1 MSLKNHNHLI
11 RMLLLLILTNYSLSL
26 DSKSIK
32 LEFREKNH
40 FFTIPITVGSKKQ
53 PFEVQV
59 DTTTCETWLPSIN
72 TTYKVDKFDPYSSAT
87 CEVVKKEFEIDDED
101 GNVRGTPVY
110 DSVTVGPFSLDRFGF
125 VVVQGYQKDFKD
137 FPDGKLGLGF
147 RHEHGVEFNWL
158 GSLKEK
164 GLIEK
169 EIFTILPEEE
179 KLYIGGIPP
188 ELAGDTFSTCDL
200 VETNDLDDVFRPG
213 WVCEL
218 THIFFGVDTE
228 EKSLEMALQVDARVI
243 FDSAYNYISFPKR
256 HLNNFNKKFMQEF
269 FNDSCIEVKDDD
281 EIYFICD
288 DDEKIKQGSIA
299 FLLGGF
305 GYVVPWNKL
314 FKQIEEDKYEMLIRF
329 HKENDDIFSFGY
341 PFTSQFVIVYNA
353 EDKQLGFYG
362 GEKID
367 LKKDWDEYM
376 AGESPF
382 QKKEKIKKLLFYGGI
397 FGGVLLFLIICLVI
411 RSNNMKKTP
420 YENRSML
427 KDEQFPQ

>member
-1 MSLKNHNHLI
+1 MTSKNNILLFRTI
-11 RMLLLLILTNYSLSL
+11 LLLLLTNLSFSL
-26 DSKSIK
+26 KSEAIK

-40 FFTIPITVGSKKQ
+40 FFTIPITVGSNKQ

-59 DTTTCETWLPSIN
+59 DTTTSETWLPSVN
-72 TTYKVDKFDPYSSAT
+72 TTFKVDKYDPEKSST
-87 CEVVKKEFEIDDED
+87 SELLKKEFEIDDED
-101 GNVRGTPVY
+101 GNVRGKPVY
-110 DSVTVGPFSLDRFGF
+110 DSVTVGPYALDKFGF
-125 VVVQGYQKDFKD
+125 VLVEGYQQDFKD

-147 RHEHGVEFNWL
+147 RHEHGVDFNWL
-158 GSLKEK
+158 GYLKEK

-169 EIFTILPEEE
+169 EMFTILPEEE
-179 KLYIGGIPP
+179 KLIVGGLPQ
-188 ELAGDTFSTCDL
+188 ELQGDAFSTCDL
-200 VETNDLDDVFRPG
+200 VETNDLDDVFRAG

-218 THIFFGVDTE
+218 THIFFGVDTK

-243 FDSAYNYISFPKR
+243 FDSAYDYISMPKR
-256 HLNNFNKKFMQEF
+256 HLNDFNKKFMQEF
-269 FNDSCIEVKDDD
+269 FNDSCIEIKDDD

-288 DDEKIKQGSIA
+288 DDEKIQQGSIA
-299 FLLGGF
+299 FLMGGF

-353 EDKQLGFYG
+353 EDKKLGFFG

-376 AGESPF
+376 AGESPT
-382 QKKEKIKKLLFYGGI
+382 QKKEKIKKLLIYGGI
-397 FGGVLLFLIICLVI
+397 FGGILLFIIICLVI
-411 RSNNMKKTP
+411 RSNNLKKK
-420 YENRSML
+420 ENEKRSML
-427 KDEQFPQ
+427 QQEQFPQ

>member
-1 MSLKNHNHLI
+1 MTPKINIHLI
-11 RMLLLLILTNYSLSL
+11 RMLLLFILMNFSLCLETNY
-26 DSKSIK
+26 IK

-40 FFTIPITVGSKKQ
+40 FFTIPITVGSNEQ

-72 TTYKVDKFDPYSSAT
+72 TTYKVEKYDPRSSNT
-87 CEVVKKEFEIDDED
+87 SQVVNKEFEIDDED
-101 GNVRGTPVY
+101 GNVRGIPVY

-125 VVVQGYQKDFKD
+125 VVVNGYEKDFKD

-158 GSLKEK
+158 GYLKEK

-179 KLYIGGIPP
+179 KLYVGGIPP
-188 ELAGDTFSTCDL
+188 ELTGDVFSTCDL
-200 VETNDLDDVFRPG
+200 TETNDLDDVFRAG

-218 THIFFGVDTE
+218 THIFFGVDTK

-243 FDSAYNYISFPKR
+243 FDSAYDYISMPKR

-269 FNDSCIEVKDDD
+269 FNDSCIEIKDDD

-299 FLLGGF
+299 FLMGGF
-305 GYVVPWNKL
+305 GYVIPWNKL

-376 AGESPF
+376 AGESPL
-382 QKKEKIKKLLFYGGI
+382 QKKEKIKKLLLYGGI
-397 FGGVLLFLIICLVI
+397 IGGILLFLIICLVI
-411 RSNNMKKTP
+411 RSNNMKKNP
-420 YENRSML
+420 SENRSML
-427 KDEQFPQ
+427 KEEEVPQ

>member
-1 MSLKNHNHLI
+1 MTPKINIHLI
-11 RMLLLLILTNYSLSL
+11 RMLLLFILMNFSLCLETNY
-26 DSKSIK
+26 IK

-40 FFTIPITVGSKKQ
+40 FFTIPITVGSNEQ

-72 TTYKVDKFDPYSSAT
+72 TTYKVEKYDPRSSNT
-87 CEVVKKEFEIDDED
+87 SQVVNKEFEIDDED
-101 GNVRGTPVY
+101 GNVRGIPVY

-125 VVVQGYQKDFKD
+125 VVVNGYEKDFKD

-158 GSLKEK
+158 GYLKEK

-179 KLYIGGIPP
+179 KLYVGGIPP
-188 ELAGDTFSTCDL
+188 ELTGDVFSTCDL
-200 VETNDLDDVFRPG
+200 TETNDLDDVFRAG

-218 THIFFGVDTE
+218 THIFFGVDTK

-243 FDSAYNYISFPKR
+243 FDSAYDYISMPKR

-269 FNDSCIEVKDDD
+269 FNDSCIEIKDDD

-299 FLLGGF
+299 FLMGGF
-305 GYVVPWNKL
+305 GYVIPWNKL

-376 AGESPF
+376 AGESPL
-382 QKKEKIKKLLFYGGI
+382 QKKEKIKKLLLYGGI
-397 FGGVLLFLIICLVI
+397 IGGILLFLIICLVI
-411 RSNNMKKTP
+411 RSNNMKKNP

-427 KDEQFPQ
+427 NEEQVPQ

>member
-1 MSLKNHNHLI
+1 MTSKNNILLFRTI
-11 RMLLLLILTNYSLSL
+11 LLLLLTNLSFSL
-26 DSKSIK
+26 KSEAIK

-40 FFTIPITVGSKKQ
+40 FFTIPITVGSNKQ

-59 DTTTCETWLPSIN
+59 DTTTSETWLPSVN
-72 TTYKVDKFDPYSSAT
+72 TTFKVDKYDPEKSST
-87 CEVVKKEFEIDDED
+87 SELLKKEFEIDDED
-101 GNVRGTPVY
+101 GNVRGKPVY
-110 DSVTVGPFSLDRFGF
+110 DSVTVGPYALDKFGF
-125 VVVQGYQKDFKD
+125 VLVEGYQQDFKD

-147 RHEHGVEFNWL
+147 RHEHGVDFNWL
-158 GSLKEK
+158 GYLKEK

-169 EIFTILPEEE
+169 EMFTILPEEE
-179 KLYIGGIPP
+179 KLIVGGLPQ
-188 ELAGDTFSTCDL
+188 ELQGDAFSTCDL
-200 VETNDLDDVFRPG
+200 VETNDLDDVFRAG

-218 THIFFGVDTE
+218 THIFFGVDTK

-243 FDSAYNYISFPKR
+243 FDSAYDYISMPKR
-256 HLNNFNKKFMQEF
+256 HLNDFNKKFMQEF
-269 FNDSCIEVKDDD
+269 FNDSCIEIKDDD

-288 DDEKIKQGSIA
+288 DDEKIQQGSIA
-299 FLLGGF
+299 FLMGGF

-353 EDKQLGFYG
+353 EEKELGFYG

-376 AGESPF
+376 AGESPL
-382 QKKEKIKKLLFYGGI
+382 QKKEKIKKLLTYGGI
-397 FGGVLLFLIICLVI
+397 FGGILLFIIICLVI
-411 RSNNMKKTP
+411 RSNNMKKNP
-420 YENRSML
+420 YERNSML
-427 KDEQFPQ
+427 NNEQIPQ